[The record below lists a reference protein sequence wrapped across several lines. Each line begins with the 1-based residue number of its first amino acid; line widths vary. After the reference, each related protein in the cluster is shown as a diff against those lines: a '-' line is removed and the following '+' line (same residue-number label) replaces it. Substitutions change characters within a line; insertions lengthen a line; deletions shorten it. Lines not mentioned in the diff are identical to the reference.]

1 MNALYLTMAIKNLD
15 NNQIAQLDILF
26 KAFVQHLAKK
36 NNPKLVSWQNLQNYL
51 ILHARWIGFFTIRLQ
66 F

>member
-1 MNALYLTMAIKNLD
+1 MNALFLTMAIKNLD

-51 ILHARWIGFFTIRLQ
+51 ILHAR
-66 F
+66 